1 MSNAKPQDQQL
12 IDESSIVS
20 PPPPPEKKDRLEA
33 GEFAQS
39 TPLAAWL
46 SLHVQVQ
53 VSMVSWLIGQ

>member
-20 PPPPPEKKDRLEA
+20 KKKKDRLEA

-39 TPLAAWL
+39 HT
-46 SLHVQVQ
+46 SS
-53 VSMVSWLIGQ
+53 SMA